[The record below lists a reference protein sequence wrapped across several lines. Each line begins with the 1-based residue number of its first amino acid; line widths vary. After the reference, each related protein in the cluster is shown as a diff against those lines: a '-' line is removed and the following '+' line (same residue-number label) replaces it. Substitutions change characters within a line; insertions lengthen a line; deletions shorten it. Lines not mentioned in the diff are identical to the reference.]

1 MYIVWTKARTNL
13 LFFYFSADPD
23 SVGGDTLTCGVC
35 KKEFALA
42 DIVKFIQ
49 HKVLTC
55 NKENYSKGNTDSKKT
70 SAENGDSAEVSET
83 TTTTALTTGT
93 TLSSS
98 PTASAATAASTL
110 TRRHSI
116 STTTPVNEVKSL
128 VTAAARARAAAT
140 DGVDNN
146 NISPLSELVKTELES
161 RRKVDCVDAESNTVN
176 SGKALIFASASYG
189 FIMIGIYTAP

>member
-1 MYIVWTKARTNL
+1 MCTFSNNNL
-13 LFFYFSADPD
+13 CFFYFSADPD

-83 TTTTALTTGT
+83 TTTTALTTT

-146 NISPLSELVKTELES
+146 NISSLSELVKTELES

-176 SGKALIFASASYG
+176 SGKALIFATAASASYG

>member
-1 MYIVWTKARTNL
+1 M
-13 LFFYFSADPD
+13 FYFIFSADPD

-83 TTTTALTTGT
+83 TTTTALTTT

-98 PTASAATAASTL
+98 PTASAAAAASTL

-116 STTTPVNEVKSL
+116 STTTPVNEVKSF

-146 NISPLSELVKTELES
+146 NISSLSELVKTELES

-176 SGKALIFASASYG
+176 SGKALIFAIASPASYG
-189 FIMIGIYTAP
+189 FIMIGIYTTLPHSSAA

>member
-1 MYIVWTKARTNL
+1 M
-13 LFFYFSADPD
+13 
-23 SVGGDTLTCGVC
+23 
-35 KKEFALA
+35 
-42 DIVKFIQ
+42 
-49 HKVLTC
+49 
-55 NKENYSKGNTDSKKT
+55 
-70 SAENGDSAEVSET
+70 
-83 TTTTALTTGT
+83 
-93 TLSSS
+93 SSS
-98 PTASAATAASTL
+98 PTASAASAAASTL

-128 VTAAARARAAAT
+128 VTAAARARAAAHA

>member
-1 MYIVWTKARTNL
+1 MG
-13 LFFYFSADPD
+13 S
-23 SVGGDTLTCGVC
+23 DTLTCGVC
-35 KKEFALA
+35 KKEFPLA